1 MILDSTGEIQ
11 STYSKAHMFDLD
23 IPGKVRLCESDYT
36 IPGSKIVPPV
46 DTPIGK
52 VALGIVGGHYVEI
65 SNHVIQI

>member
-1 MILDSTGEIQ
+1 
-11 STYSKAHMFDLD
+11 MFDLD
-23 IPGKVRLCESDYT
+23 IPGKIRLCESDYT